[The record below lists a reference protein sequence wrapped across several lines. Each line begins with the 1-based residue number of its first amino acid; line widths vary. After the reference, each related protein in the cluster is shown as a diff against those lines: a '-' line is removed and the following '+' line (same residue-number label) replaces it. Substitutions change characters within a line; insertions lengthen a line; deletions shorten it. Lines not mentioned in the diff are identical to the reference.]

1 MLRLRLAPLEVDTA
15 ESARLALERMASTD
29 YDLVSTDLKMPD
41 MDGEAFIRE
50 SRTRQRGGAIQERGV
65 MALRGAVWPQGSD
78 SDRADESLL
87 QWSPERMALVNQ
99 KTGAT

>member
-1 MLRLRLAPLEVDTA
+1 MVRLRLAPFEVDTA

-29 YDLVSTDLKMPD
+29 YDLKMPD

-50 SRTRQRGGAIQERGV
+50 ARTRPQEREV
-65 MALRGAVWPQGSD
+65 LALRGAAWPRGSD
-78 SDRADESLL
+78 SDREDESLL